1 MPTDLAQSPEWDE
14 DRTKA
19 DPDHPRVTY
28 PRPSSLNV
36 VEAANLADGP
46 VDRYL
51 PGKWTW
57 GPPRSSF
64 DW

>member
-1 MPTDLAQSPEWDE
+1 MPTDLAQSPKGDE
-14 DRTKA
+14 DRTKV
-19 DPDHPRVTY
+19 DPD
-28 PRPSSLNV
+28 PRPSGLNV
-36 VEAANLADGP
+36 VETAESEDGP

-51 PGKWTW
+51 PSKWNW